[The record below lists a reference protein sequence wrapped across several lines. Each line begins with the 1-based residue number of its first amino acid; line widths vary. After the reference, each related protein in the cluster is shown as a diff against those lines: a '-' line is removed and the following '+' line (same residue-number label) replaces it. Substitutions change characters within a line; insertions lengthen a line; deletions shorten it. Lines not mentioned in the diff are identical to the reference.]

1 MTSLTDVYE
10 GNVGRVASR
19 RQQLLGTGLFLA
31 GAAMVVGAIGLAT
44 TNVGVQ
50 SLGRYPARELA
61 GVLAGVGLPA
71 VLLGVFAVLPA
82 SRSVRAAA
90 LIGSSIATVGVVLFQ
105 FAYPYDWVSGAPLL
119 TLATTAVYFFGVV
132 TVFWCLFVALATFKT
147 RNDPGGTAQMEITR
161 EGTIRLV
168 EEARSLGRFG
178 GVGLFG
184 TDLDGEVETQTNR
197 STATT
202 HHDGATVE
210 SGTTGAAVGDGGDTT
225 TSMTAPGVGPNG
237 VDEPTATDASPV
249 SPSTDHGT
257 DDRPGTSTSGSSSE
271 SSSPATSTSP
281 SSTDREQS
289 NSTRSGPSPSGD
301 IGPSADGGEV
311 LDGSDPVDG
320 GAAFSNDFLRSAQGD
335 DDLDQY
341 CGNCR
346 HFEYVMEDGE
356 PTPYC
361 GFHDRTMDDL
371 EACSNWLNR

>member
-31 GAAMVVGAIGLAT
+31 GGAMVVGAIGLAT
-44 TNVGVQ
+44 TNAGVQ

-61 GVLAGVGLPA
+61 GVLAGFGLPA

-90 LIGSSIATVGVVLFQ
+90 LTGSSIAMVGVVLFQ
-105 FAYPYDWVSGAPLL
+105 YAYPYDWVSSAPLL
-119 TLATTAVYFFGVV
+119 TLATTAVYFLGVL

-147 RNDPGGTAQMEITR
+147 RNDPGGTAKMEITR

-197 STATT
+197 STTTT

-210 SGTTGAAVGDGGDTT
+210 SETTGTAVGDGGGAA
-225 TSMTAPGVGPNG
+225 TSMTAPGAGSDG
-237 VDEPTATDASPV
+237 AEEPATTAASPA
-249 SPSTDHGT
+249 SPSPGHGT
-257 DDRPGTSTSGSSSE
+257 NDRGTSASGSSS
-271 SSSPATSTSP
+271 PTSQPTSP
-281 SSTDREQS
+281 SSTGRVRS
-289 NSTRSGPSPSGD
+289 NSTRSGSSGSGD
-301 IGPSADGGEV
+301 VGPSASGGER
-311 LDGSDPVDG
+311 LDGAGPVDG
-320 GAAFSNDFLRSAQGD
+320 GAVFSNDFLRSTQGD

-371 EACSNWLNR
+371 EACSNWLKR